1 MHIAALVFIDIAVI
15 MIVARVFGR
24 AARAVGQP
32 AVVGEI
38 IAGIA
43 LGPSLLGL
51 LPGDLD
57 QRLFPP
63 EVLPYLSVLA
73 QLGLV
78 LFMFIVGL
86 DLDMLLI
93 RGREKLAGTISASS
107 VVLPFALGAGL
118 ALLLYPSHDETA
130 AGPVAP
136 LALALFLG
144 VAMSITAFPVLAR
157 ILTDRGMHRTS
168 TGVLALA
175 CAAVD
180 DIIAWTM
187 LAFVVAVVAGN
198 GPLDVLRIIALTA
211 VFAGVMFGLV
221 RPALRRLNGWY
232 ARAGRLTP
240 DILAVVLIGV
250 LVSAY
255 ITEIIGIHAIFGA
268 FIFGAI
274 MPRQGAADLTREILE
289 RLEQVSVLLLL
300 PLFFVVTGL
309 STNIGGITGSG
320 LWQLALILL
329 VAIGGKFVGA
339 YAGARVMKVPGRQSA
354 AIGVLMNTRGL
365 TELVI
370 LNVGKQLGV
379 LDDELFTMLVLMALI
394 TTAMTGPLL
403 KRVYSDRVLQ
413 RDIAAAE
420 RASLGLIDSYRVL
433 ALVDD
438 QSRAA
443 RMAGVGAAL
452 LGAGRPAELVLSRLV
467 RRPTTSL
474 EVGAP
479 LVPDLAQMAAT
490 VDELTALADTVKAL
504 GAACSVLTRFTSD
517 PWADLVAQADAV
529 EAKLVLVDQHWLA
542 IHAEPAAG
550 GIADQRFTLAVAQ
563 LGTRQVGAGD
573 AVAVVADAGADGRTA
588 LLLAS
593 AAAAHL
599 RGPLLVR
606 TGDGGRGSRKIISA
620 LAPLRSAGLDV
631 RVADDGSDAV
641 TPDGVAGVGGSGAR
655 APGHPAGGVGEAAL
669 ILLASGAPAPVRAA
683 GTVVGVRAGSDDR
696 ETEFTEQLAKLAL
709 S

>member
-1 MHIAALVFIDIAVI
+1 MHIAGLVFIDIAII

-24 AARAVGQP
+24 LAIAVGQP
-32 AVVGEI
+32 PVVGEI

-51 LPGDLD
+51 LPGDLETK
-57 QRLFPP
+57 LFPA
-63 EVLPYLSVLA
+63 EVLPYLSILA

-86 DLDMLLI
+86 ELDVLLI
-93 RGREKLAGTISASS
+93 RGRERLAGTISAAS
-107 VVLPFALGAGL
+107 VMLPFALGAGL
-118 ALLLYPSHDETA
+118 ALVLYRSDDETA

-180 DIIAWTM
+180 DIIAWTL
-187 LAFVVAVVAGN
+187 LAFVVAVVQGN
-198 GPLDVLRIIALTA
+198 GPLDVLRIVALTA
-211 VFAGVMFGLV
+211 VFAGFMFGLV
-221 RPALRRLNGWY
+221 RPALRRLNDWY
-232 ARAGRLTP
+232 RRVGRLTP

-268 FIFGAI
+268 FIFGAV
-274 MPRQGAADLTREILE
+274 MPRQGAAEMTREILE

-309 STNIGGITGSG
+309 NTNVGGLTGTG

-329 VAIGGKFVGA
+329 AAIGGKFLGA
-339 YAGARVMKVPGRQSA
+339 FAAARAMKVPSRQSA

-370 LNVGKQLGV
+370 LNVGRQLGV

-403 KRVYSDRVLQ
+403 KRVYSDRVMQ

-420 RASLGLIDSYRVL
+420 RAALGLIDSYRVL
-433 ALVDD
+433 VMVDD
-438 QSRAA
+438 DPQRARSLA
-443 RMAGVGAAL
+443 AVGAAL
-452 LGAGRPAELVLSRLV
+452 LGTGRPAEVVLSRLIS
-467 RRPTTSL
+467 RPAAPL
-474 EVGAP
+474 EVGAAV
-479 LVPDLAQMAAT
+479 VPDLARMATT
-490 VDELTALADTVKAL
+490 VDELNALAGELKAD
-504 GAACSVLTRFTSD
+504 GTAVSVLTRFSGD
-517 PWADLVAQADAV
+517 PWADVVAQAKAV
-529 EAKLVLVDQHWLA
+529 EANVVLVDRAFIDQPGSTTV
-542 IHAEPAAG
+542 PA
-550 GIADQRFTLAVAQ
+550 DPEFTLVLAR
-563 LGTRQVGAGD
+563 LGVDPVTAGDQVGVILDNGP
-573 AVAVVADAGADGRTA
+573 DGRTA
-588 LLLAS
+588 LVLGS
-593 AAAAHL
+593 AAAGRL
-599 RGPLLVR
+599 GGTLVVAAR
-606 TGDGGRGSRKIISA
+606 DGGRAARKAAAA
-620 LAPLRSAGLDV
+620 LAPLRSGGLDVQIVDGSHDASDAGLVLIGVDSVLEPLTGAPALSSGTVLAVRAGLD
-631 RVADDGSDAV
+631 
-641 TPDGVAGVGGSGAR
+641 
-655 APGHPAGGVGEAAL
+655 
-669 ILLASGAPAPVRAA
+669 
-683 GTVVGVRAGSDDR
+683 DR
-696 ETEFTEQLAKLAL
+696 EAELVEQVAKLAAD
-709 S
+709 